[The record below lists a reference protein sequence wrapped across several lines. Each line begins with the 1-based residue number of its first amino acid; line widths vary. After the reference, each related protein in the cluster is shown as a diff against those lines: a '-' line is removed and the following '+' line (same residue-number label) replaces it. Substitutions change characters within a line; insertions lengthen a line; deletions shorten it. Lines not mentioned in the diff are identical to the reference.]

1 MLSHYQSSAGYGVR
15 GDAERAYVPVMLNV
29 TPSRNADAARD
40 YFARSL
46 SPGDYYAE
54 NGGVPS
60 VWLGK
65 GAERLG
71 LHGEEVTGDVF
82 GWLVHNSHPFTGD
95 RLTQRNRANRLPGYD
110 FTFHAPKSV
119 SVLEA
124 MGDTAIRDAFRDAVR
139 ETMGEIELE
148 MQTRVRKGG
157 VHENRTTGN
166 MLWAEFVH
174 DTTRPVDGVPDP
186 QIHAHCYAINAT
198 FDETENCWKAGKFR
212 ALKRDAPYYQAR
224 FLNNLAFK
232 VQALGYETARTK
244 SGFELV
250 GVPDTAIKSFSR
262 RSRLIDELAE
272 KYGIDDPRAKARI
285 GQWSRESKGTRHTRD
300 DLVGLWHDRMTEQ
313 EREAVFETLQRA
325 AMRLDGSLMPVVPD
339 EDPFSPGAVAPSA
352 CLKHAIEHCYER
364 RSVVSE
370 KQLAARAIMFGIGRV
385 PSDTIDAMIAAGE
398 TPEGG
403 RVFLSRRV
411 DDQKLVT
418 TQAVLEEERRMLD
431 LAASTRGTCSGL
443 GMKIAPGSV
452 DTPPHG
458 WMYSIDDGDLS
469 PEQYAVCKH
478 VLRSRDRVIAIAGA
492 AGVGKTRLMREVARG
507 AAYGGARVFAFAP
520 NAETVE
526 DTLKKSGFDDARTVS
541 YLLTNERLQEQLRG
555 QAIWIDEAGQ
565 LGAKTMRKL
574 IELAVEKNARLIL
587 TGDTRQHTAVE
598 RGDAMRLLS
607 ERAGIVPAEL
617 LVIRRQNGLYR
628 EAIEK
633 LAGGEAT
640 KGFDLLDEMEAI
652 MELDG
657 EAFDRFETLAKDY
670 ADTIGR
676 GKSALV
682 VSPTH
687 AEGERATRA
696 IRAELKERGGVGGV
710 GGLKGEDR
718 PVERL
723 VATEWTQA
731 ERADPV
737 NYAPGLVVQFHQNVG
752 GARGMMRGKGGFTHG
767 DRVEIS
773 RVEHGTP
780 DEQGG
785 ARVWCVDGKGRERA
799 LPLDHAGRFDVYA
812 KEELQIAA
820 GEKLRITKN
829 ARITV
834 GAGHDANEKK
844 LVNGQMLTVA
854 GFTPRGDIRLDNGM
868 VIPQDFGHIAH
879 GYCTTS
885 HAAQG
890 KTVDAV
896 FIAQGVQS
904 MAASSMEQFYVSA
917 SRAREEI
924 RIYTDDKHELREAI
938 VQSEQRLSAS
948 ELIEEPDGGSGE
960 DSGGGGPGGQT
971 TTQPMPEKSPDKEP
985 HRNPVR
991 DRAMHNARLA
1001 KHAMLRNAAPQNERE
1016 RIRERSLPMKQID
1029 PKFLASAYQKRAL
1042 KGREMEM

>member
-1 MLSHYQSSAGYGVR
+1 
-15 GDAERAYVPVMLNV
+15 
-29 TPSRNADAARD
+29 
-40 YFARSL
+40 
-46 SPGDYYAE
+46 
-54 NGGVPS
+54 
-60 VWLGK
+60 
-65 GAERLG
+65 
-71 LHGEEVTGDVF
+71 
-82 GWLVHNSHPFTGD
+82 
-95 RLTQRNRANRLPGYD
+95 
-110 FTFHAPKSV
+110 
-119 SVLEA
+119 
-124 MGDTAIRDAFRDAVR
+124 
-139 ETMGEIELE
+139 
-148 MQTRVRKGG
+148 
-157 VHENRTTGN
+157 
-166 MLWAEFVH
+166 
-174 DTTRPVDGVPDP
+174 
-186 QIHAHCYAINAT
+186 
-198 FDETENCWKAGKFR
+198 
-212 ALKRDAPYYQAR
+212 
-224 FLNNLAFK
+224 
-232 VQALGYETARTK
+232 
-244 SGFELV
+244 
-250 GVPDTAIKSFSR
+250 
-262 RSRLIDELAE
+262 
-272 KYGIDDPRAKARI
+272 
-285 GQWSRESKGTRHTRD
+285 
-300 DLVGLWHDRMTEQ
+300 
-313 EREAVFETLQRA
+313 
-325 AMRLDGSLMPVVPD
+325 
-339 EDPFSPGAVAPSA
+339 
-352 CLKHAIEHCYER
+352 
-364 RSVVSE
+364 
-370 KQLAARAIMFGIGRV
+370 
-385 PSDTIDAMIAAGE
+385 
-398 TPEGG
+398 
-403 RVFLSRRV
+403 
-411 DDQKLVT
+411 
-418 TQAVLEEERRMLD
+418 MLD

-574 IELAVEKNARLIL
+574 IELAVEQNARLIL

-598 RGDAMRLLS
+598 RGDAMRLLR

-617 LVIRRQNGLYR
+617 QVIRRQKGLYR

-633 LAGGEAT
+633 LAGGEAI

-657 EAFDRFETLAKDY
+657 EAFDRFERLAKDY

-696 IRAELKERGGVGGV
+696 IRAELKERGGV

-752 GARGMMRGKGGFTHG
+752 GGSGKWWGKDGFTRG
-767 DRVEIS
+767 DRVEVT

-780 DEQGG
+780 EEQGG
-785 ARVWCVDGKGRERA
+785 ARVWCTDGKGKERV

-829 ARITV
+829 ALLTSVSGGVSRE
-834 GAGHDANEKK
+834 GAKGGRK

-854 GFTPRGDIRLDNGM
+854 GFTPGGDIRLDNGA
-868 VIPQDFGHIAH
+868 VIPKDFGHIAH

-885 HAAQG
+885 HAAQD

-904 MAASSMEQFYVSA
+904 LVASSMEQFYVSA

-948 ELIEEPDGGSGE
+948 ELVEGPDGGE
-960 DSGGGGPGGQT
+960 SGGGGTGGPTPAQRT
-971 TTQPMPEKSPDKEP
+971 PEKTPNKEP

-1016 RIRERSLPMKQID
+1016 RVRERSLPMKQID
-1029 PKFLASAYQKRAL
+1029 PKFLASAYQKRAR
-1042 KGREMEM
+1042 GMGGVGGMGMER